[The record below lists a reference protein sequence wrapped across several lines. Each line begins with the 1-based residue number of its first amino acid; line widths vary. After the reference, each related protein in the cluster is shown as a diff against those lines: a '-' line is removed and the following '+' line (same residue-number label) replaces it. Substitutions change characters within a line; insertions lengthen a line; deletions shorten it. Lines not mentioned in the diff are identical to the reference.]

1 MIIAETIRFFKMYP
15 ETVFVDVT
23 SHSNNKKYHL
33 LTFSIKTATNRQVVF
48 LRGWLPNQKRFSFRW
63 VFQYGIRALGLD
75 EYFKYT
81 ELIMKDGDPQQHNEI
96 KAVMTEYLAQ
106 AFDASCGWHLVEQ
119 GCNRNCPGKTSVP
132 KEKEKKWEHFLRHV
146 KNWIYSWMK
155 PGYCENEDEYRI
167 SSELLFR
174 YISSTSAL
182 DAAGGNYD
190 HITRVKEWVRLLVT
204 SEGQFLHYLRK
215 KKRAMHIYS
224 SNGHE

>member
-81 ELIMKDGDPQQHNEI
+81 ELIMKDGDSQQHNEI

-182 DAAGGNYD
+182 DAAS
-190 HITRVKEWVRLLVT
+190 L
-204 SEGQFLHYLRK
+204 
-215 KKRAMHIYS
+215 
-224 SNGHE
+224 